1 MLVSSSELRKDEYT
15 PLKVTP
21 ETDVSKQAIRLDGMR
36 FTGMEYRRIKVKHLL
51 RATARGRCLFSFI
64 ELFIV
69 RKYYKKKI
77 LLFD

>member
-1 MLVSSSELRKDEYT
+1 MSVKCCECEAGCISF
-15 PLKVTP
+15 VTVP
-21 ETDVSKQAIRLDGMR
+21 RYSHDKLIRLDGMR
-36 FTGMEYRRIKVKHLL
+36 FTGMGYRRIKVKHLL